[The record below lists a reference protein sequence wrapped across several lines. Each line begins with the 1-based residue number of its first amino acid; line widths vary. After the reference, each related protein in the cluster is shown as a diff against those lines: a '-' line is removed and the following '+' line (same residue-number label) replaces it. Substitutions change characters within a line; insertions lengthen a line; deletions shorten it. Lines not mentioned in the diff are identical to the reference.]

1 MRNIEDPGFEPRLLW
16 PQTCALSV
24 TLGASH
30 SAPTVLPLR
39 NPWEEWGEG
48 VLDDLRFL
56 AWGTGQMMDAE
67 GKVDEESHIY

>member
-48 VLDDLRFL
+48 DH
-56 AWGTGQMMDAE
+56 E
-67 GKVDEESHIY
+67 GGLPKTPRTL

>member
-1 MRNIEDPGFEPRLLW
+1 MRGRATWLQDG
-16 PQTCALSV
+16 
-24 TLGASH
+24 LGSG
-30 SAPTVLPLR
+30 
-39 NPWEEWGEG
+39 EEWGEG